1 MTIQHQCAQHVDV
14 SGYYRANSHP
24 LATGSPLVSRMI
36 VSLDIAAAAGGDTSV
51 WGLPLTVSVR
61 CRPWLDLHGT
71 TWVAEERGGR
81 RADGDANGFLQQ

>member
-1 MTIQHQCAQHVDV
+1 MYLAIT
-14 SGYYRANSHP
+14 GP
-24 LATGSPLVSRMI
+24 LATGSPLLSRMI

-71 TWVAEERGGR
+71 TWVGEEQVGR
-81 RADGDANGFLQQ
+81 RVDGDANGFLQQ